1 MRLALVMM
9 LALVGCSDEAPA
21 VDAGPMDAGPPTWA
35 SVQGILQRGCVF
47 SSCHGGAT
55 AYPSLGETVD
65 YNALVGVTS
74 REVPALRLVA
84 PGDPAASWMMIKL
97 DGTMSQ
103 RAECRADPRVCG
115 VSMPQGVPIL
125 SRGERD
131 LIRSWISMGAP
142 GPRDP

>member
-1 MRLALVMM
+1 
-9 LALVGCSDEAPA
+9 
-21 VDAGPMDAGPPTWA
+21 MDAGPPTWA

-47 SSCHGGAT
+47 SSCHGGPS
-55 AYPSLGETVD
+55 AYPSLGEAVD

-74 REVPALRLVA
+74 REVPSLRLVA
-84 PGDPAASWMMIKL
+84 PGDPAQSWLMIKL
-97 DGTMSQ
+97 DGTMLQ

-125 SRGERD
+125 SRAERD
-131 LIRSWISMGAP
+131 LVRDWISMGAP